1 VVNRTTVIESSATT
15 LRRGLAI
22 LFALADP
29 AAASSG
35 GLGVVRIAEL
45 LGEDKS
51 QVSRSLKTLA
61 GSGLV
66 ERDGETR
73 GYRLGWGLFALAS
86 QAGDPRLLEAA
97 SPVLADLVAE
107 LGETVHLSVL
117 RGTEVLTVLSAPSP
131 RALQAASWVGHSVP
145 AYASS
150 AGRALLL
157 DLGREEL
164 ERLFAETEFR
174 PLAPNTPRDVD
185 ELFER
190 VESARRLGYATV
202 DEEIEAGLVGVG
214 APIRDFRGRVVA
226 ALNVSAPRFRFA
238 ERLEVAGRAIEA
250 GALRLSGELGY
261 RETR

>member
-1 VVNRTTVIESSATT
+1 MIESSATT

-22 LFALADP
+22 LFALGEVDSAP
-29 AAASSG
+29 PG

-66 ERDGETR
+66 ERDAETR
-73 GYRLGWGLFALAS
+73 GYRLGWRLFALAS

-97 SPVLADLVAE
+97 SPVLSDLVAE

-117 RGTEVLTVLSAPSP
+117 RGTDVLTVLSASP
-131 RALQAASWVGHSVP
+131 TRALQAASWVGHSAP

-164 ERLFAETEFR
+164 GRLFAKTEFR
-174 PLAPNTPRDVD
+174 PLAPNTPRDAG

-190 VESARRLGYATV
+190 VRSASRLGYALV
-202 DEEIEAGLVGVG
+202 DEELEAGLVGVG
-214 APIRDFRGRVVA
+214 APVRDFGGRVVA

-238 ERLEVAGRAIEA
+238 ERLGVAGRVIEA
-250 GALRLSGELGY
+250 GAVRLSGELGY
-261 RETR
+261 RGTG